1 MSVCVF
7 VHVCAYARIL
17 LLADVP
23 VPPELLAEC
32 KLVKEG
38 SDGWMWDPF
47 LASLRHEYLDCAGSD
62 GQVLEA
68 IPIAQ
73 QVVVEGQVLISAM
86 HFITEYYLEI
96 TLTLS
101 FMYSFSIIQ
110 SLRLMRQC
118 MDGRVISD
126 SMRCACDVVSAH
138 FLNC

>member
-86 HFITEYYLEI
+86 HFITEYYLDLHKHTLECMQESLESLPI
-96 TLTLS
+96 DSIDQWPTLTSDDETEVWFVTLPA
-101 FMYSFSIIQ
+101 
-110 SLRLMRQC
+110 C
-118 MDGRVISD
+118 RVK
-126 SMRCACDVVSAH
+126 
-138 FLNC
+138 

>member
-1 MSVCVF
+1 MF

-17 LLADVP
+17 LLADIP

-32 KLVKEG
+32 KVVKEG

-47 LASLRHEYLDCAGSD
+47 LASLHHEYLDCAGSD

-86 HFITEYYLEI
+86 HFITEYYLDLHKHTLECMQESLESLPI
-96 TLTLS
+96 DSIDQWPTLTSDDETEVWFVTLPA
-101 FMYSFSIIQ
+101 
-110 SLRLMRQC
+110 C
-118 MDGRVISD
+118 RVK
-126 SMRCACDVVSAH
+126 
-138 FLNC
+138 